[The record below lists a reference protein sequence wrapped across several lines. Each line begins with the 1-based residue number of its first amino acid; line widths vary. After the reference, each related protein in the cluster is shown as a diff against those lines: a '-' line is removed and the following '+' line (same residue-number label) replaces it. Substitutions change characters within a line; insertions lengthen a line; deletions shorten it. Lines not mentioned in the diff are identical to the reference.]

1 MELYLIIAKGNK
13 YIFAS
18 IKTDSQTDRQKER
31 KKWSIPDNYWEMKDG
46 LCGFNLRKHSS
57 SAGGVNFYIKEYICV
72 TWMVRH
78 FQSKMYLYD
87 YAVNCDSN
95 IAMNIDSGLW

>member
-31 KKWSIPDNYWEMKDG
+31 KK
-46 LCGFNLRKHSS
+46 
-57 SAGGVNFYIKEYICV
+57 
-72 TWMVRH
+72 
-78 FQSKMYLYD
+78 
-87 YAVNCDSN
+87 
-95 IAMNIDSGLW
+95 